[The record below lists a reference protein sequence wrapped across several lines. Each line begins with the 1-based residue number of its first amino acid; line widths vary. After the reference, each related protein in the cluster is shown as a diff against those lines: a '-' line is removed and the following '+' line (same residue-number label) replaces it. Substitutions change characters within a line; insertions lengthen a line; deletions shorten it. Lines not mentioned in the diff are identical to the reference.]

1 MPKGCQLGLAHAL
14 EGIVTA
20 LRSATWD
27 KPRSLEFPQDI
38 LDLGLEA
45 CMVGG
50 QKKNQEPPPLGLA
63 AATWAWQGGPV
74 TALAEALRTSV
85 GTE

>member
-50 QKKNQEPPPLGLA
+50 QKKKIKSHPPWGLLLPRGP
-63 AATWAWQGGPV
+63 GGV
-74 TALAEALRTSV
+74 ALAQPSQRP
-85 GTE
+85 